1 VDRSAR
7 IMSYLVGKKTRWSE
21 SQSRLRELQTRLK
34 SAGYFTGAVDRFATH
49 TLDKLARRGHR
60 LTIADGWSLG
70 RLCAA
75 SSAGGVIKA
84 AATPR
89 HMEAYAIGR

>member
-1 VDRSAR
+1 MFNSVHFPASFTPRAAR
-7 IMSYLVGKKTRWSE
+7 PGVLSIE
-21 SQSRLRELQTRLK
+21 N
-34 SAGYFTGAVDRFATH
+34 RFEPE
-49 TLDKLARRGHR
+49 TLDELARRGH
-60 LTIADGWSLG
+60 LLNMADGWSLG

-89 HMEAYAIGR
+89 HMEAYAICR